1 MSHAALI
8 AKLERGEVVIVD
20 GGMGTEIKRRGIA
33 EGSSE
38 LSVSAMLQSPQ
49 AIRNIHEDFLR
60 VGAEVIITNT
70 YICNAAKLSH
80 IGWISESEVEAEMV
94 RINELAA
101 KAALDARTATG
112 DNDVVV
118 AGSMGPLSQSYNPDA
133 VLPYDECLAAYRK
146 QAEALAGAGV
156 DVILV
161 ETCTRVHEAVAG
173 VVAAGEAGKPA
184 WAGFVVDEEGRVSS
198 GESILDAQTAVRDAG
213 ASILFLNCSQAPYV
227 TAGLNWLDGHQMM
240 PVGAY
245 AQGAV
250 YEGKGWDFE
259 ESMSPERYLEYARE
273 WAGLGARVIGG
284 CCGTTP
290 DHIGV
295 LTAGLSPATA

>member
-20 GGMGTEIKRRGIA
+20 GGMGTEIKRRGIS

-38 LSVSAMLQSPQ
+38 LSVTAMLESPD
-49 AIRNIHEDFLR
+49 AIREVHEDFLLA
-60 VGAEVIITNT
+60 GAEVIITNT
-70 YICNAAKLSH
+70 YICNTRKLAH
-80 IGWISESEVEAEMV
+80 IGWISETDVEAEMAQ
-94 RINELAA
+94 INELAA
-101 KAALDARTATG
+101 RAALDARNVAG
-112 DNDVVV
+112 SQNAVI

-133 VLPYDECLAAYRK
+133 VLPYEECLAAYRK
-146 QAEALAGAGV
+146 QANALAQAGV

-161 ETCTRVHEAVAG
+161 ETCTKVHEAVAG
-173 VVAAGEAGKPA
+173 IVAAVEAGKPA

-198 GESILDAQTAVRDAG
+198 GERILDAQIAVKNAG
-213 ASILFLNCSQAPYV
+213 ASALFLNCSQAPDI
-227 TAGLNWLDGHQMM
+227 TAGLMRLDGHHTM

-250 YEGKGWDFE
+250 YEGIGWDFQ
-259 ESMSPERYLEYARE
+259 ESMPPEQYLEHAKE
-273 WAGLGARVIGG
+273 WAGLGARAIGG

-290 DHIGV
+290 EHIGA
-295 LTAGLSPATA
+295 LAAALAGPAT